1 MAVFTNQAQLA
12 YNDSITNSN
21 IAVGEILEVLS
32 ATKTAVRAEYGQND
46 SVTYVVSLVNSGTS
60 ALNGLTL
67 TDNLGAY
74 TFGTGTLVP
83 LSYIDGTIRYYVNG
97 ILQTAPAVN
106 AGPPL
111 VVNGINIPAGGNVI
125 LVYEAN
131 VNQYAPQDADGSI
144 INTAVVSGAGVT
156 PVTVEETV
164 ATENEPNLT
173 ITKSISPVPVT
184 ENGTLTYTFVIQ
196 NSGNTAAVAT
206 DNAVVTDIFDPI
218 LTNLSVSFNSVTW
231 TEGVQYTYDETTG
244 TFVTVAGQ
252 ITVPAATYT
261 QDPTTGVW
269 VTNPGVS
276 TLVVSGTV

>member
-12 YNDSITNSN
+12 YNDSVTNSN

-46 SVTYVVSLVNSGTS
+46 SVTYVVSLVNSGST

-74 TFGTGTLVP
+74 TFGTQTLVP

-97 ILQTAPAVN
+97 ILQTAPAVA

-111 VVNGINIPAGGNVI
+111 VVSGVNIPAGGNAI

-131 VNQYAPQDADGSI
+131 VNQYAPQAAEGSI
-144 INTAVVSGAGVT
+144 TNTAVVSGAGIT

-164 ATENEPNLT
+164 TTENEPNLT